1 MWEGFEGSEAWN
13 ANTKLS
19 EDCLYL
25 NVVVPKPHPKDAAV
39 RENSA
44 IIIIIRIIALFI
56 KHQQWKVKSVTIK
69 HHSPF
74 VSHSGWKASLSK
86 RLSPKAPQ
94 VLLWIYGGGFW
105 GGTTTLDLYDLRTI
119 VSEENIIAVD
129 INTIW
134 SQNWS
139 HDLIMMVII
148 IILQVGIQY
157 RVASLAF
164 LYFDTE
170 DVPGNAGYLY
180 QLYRSVQ
187 KSVKMAPSSVWRVP
201 SLQIYSLDSFLE
213 TNFMG
218 IFPHRR
224 PPHPSMGISI

>member
-1 MWEGFEGSEAWN
+1 
-13 ANTKLS
+13 
-19 EDCLYL
+19 
-25 NVVVPKPHPKDAAV
+25 
-39 RENSA
+39 
-44 IIIIIRIIALFI
+44 
-56 KHQQWKVKSVTIK
+56 
-69 HHSPF
+69 
-74 VSHSGWKASLSK
+74 
-86 RLSPKAPQ
+86 
-94 VLLWIYGGGFW
+94 
-105 GGTTTLDLYDLRTI
+105 
-119 VSEENIIAVD
+119 
-129 INTIW
+129 
-134 SQNWS
+134 
-139 HDLIMMVII
+139 MMVII